1 MHRQIAWGHTTSGL
15 ADGKTTFPM
24 NKFGQ
29 KSHCSKVRT
38 TGWILCLHVHNT
50 LSRSNF
56 TSQVAF
62 GSDFS
67 GKWDVATLGPW
78 NGSKEKG
85 FSCWSCVWRSAKELC
100 WKYAD
105 EVNSTPFVYII
116 SSSIWSEGYKE
127 LWGWL
132 GETASWTES
141 EQWIE
146 AGDQIPR
153 DILSSI
159 LQVACKYS
167 KLMLILTGHCIVP

>member
-1 MHRQIAWGHTTSGL
+1 MYNNIMLNLQYLNCRITSLCLCNSYLKSFFQWVHALTNCLRAYDLGWLMGRQH
-15 ADGKTTFPM
+15 FPWM
-24 NKFGQ
+24 NFV

-38 TGWILCLHVHNT
+38 TGWIVCLHVHTGNT
-50 LSRSNF
+50 FSRSNF

-78 NGSKEKG
+78 NGSKEMG

-132 GETASWTES
+132 DETAS
-141 EQWIE
+141 
-146 AGDQIPR
+146 
-153 DILSSI
+153 
-159 LQVACKYS
+159 
-167 KLMLILTGHCIVP
+167 